1 MDAVRPFLFENLD
14 IRGALVLLGPAWRE
28 MQAGRGYAPAVRDL
42 LGEMAAVTALIASN
56 LKAPGRLTF
65 HLQGHGPVRLLV
77 VDCDERLRMRGMAG
91 AAEDATPAAAP
102 ALLGDGR
109 LTLTLDAGEHS
120 EPYRSLVPVEGEN
133 VAGIFERYLKQSEQ
147 SPSRLWLHA
156 DGAHAGGLFL
166 QRLPDADARDPDGWN
181 RIQHL
186 AATLRPGEL
195 ALPAE
200 TLLAQLFPDE
210 TLRLFDPRPV
220 AYHCPRDEGK
230 VLGMLAALGREEVER
245 VLAEHGGI
253 AIHDDICNHDYRFG
267 REVLE
272 PLFAPPSRTLH

>member
-1 MDAVRPFLFENLD
+1 MDTVRSFLFENLD
-14 IRGALVLLGPAWRE
+14 IRGALVLLGPVWRE
-28 MQAGRGYAPAVRDL
+28 MQAGRGYAPAVRNL
-42 LGEMAAVTALIASN
+42 LGEMAAVTALVASN
-56 LKAPGRLTF
+56 LKSPGRLTF

-77 VDCDERLRMRGMAG
+77 MDCDEQLRMRGSAR
-91 AAEDATPAAAP
+91 APEDAAPASAA
-102 ALLGDGR
+102 ALLGDGKM
-109 LTLTLDAGEHS
+109 TLTLQVGAAPQ
-120 EPYRSLVPVEGEN
+120 PYQSLVPLEGGS
-133 VAGIFERYLKQSEQ
+133 VADFFGHYLTQSEQ

-156 DGAHAGGLFL
+156 DGAHACGLLL
-166 QRLPDADARDPDGWN
+166 QKLPEADSRDPDGWN
-181 RIQHL
+181 RVQHL
-186 AATLRPGEL
+186 ASTLRPGEL

-210 TLRLFDPRPV
+210 TLRLFDPRHV

-245 VLAEHGGI
+245 MLSEHGGI

-272 PLFAPPSRTLH
+272 QLFTPPSKTLH